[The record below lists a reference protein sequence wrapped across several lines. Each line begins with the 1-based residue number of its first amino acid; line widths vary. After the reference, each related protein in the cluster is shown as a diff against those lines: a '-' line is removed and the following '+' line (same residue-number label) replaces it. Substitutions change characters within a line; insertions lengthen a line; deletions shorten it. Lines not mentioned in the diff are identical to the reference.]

1 MARELRDASYFG
13 TSILLMIVSLD
24 VQHGEL
30 LRRDVH
36 ASTEEAGCD
45 AALVYV
51 ALNHFG
57 GIKNVE

>member
-1 MARELRDASYFG
+1 
-13 TSILLMIVSLD
+13 MIVSLD

-36 ASTEEAGCD
+36 ASTEEAGCN

-51 ALNHFG
+51 ALDHFG